1 MKFKIKLFIVA
12 FMASITLTA
21 LEAPEDDGGPGARWC
36 RCKPSTRDNFKICV
50 AGNLIS
56 FRKIC
61 LAGGG
66 DCYDGDNFCIDLS
79 DSQRD

>member
-1 MKFKIKLFIVA
+1 MKFKIKLLILGV
-12 FMASITLTA
+12 MASISLTA

-36 RCKPSTRDNFKICV
+36 RCKPSSRQDSYKICV

-61 LAGGG
+61 VPGGG

-79 DSQRD
+79 DSQR